1 MTTTDLVKLTYEQ
14 VSEKHPELSQNMI
27 WLLRNSL
34 SSDVDFPIDQISWL
48 YSYYFRREEIIF
60 NKKLYQRIL
69 KMSVEERLI
78 EELKYVDVSLCM
90 VTPTFSILQRLKEI
104 PNEVKEVYKKTVIQ
118 RMYVEQFF
126 GFSINDDESSME
138 VSYPLKM
145 DVWDEPDEKLSI
157 DDLKE
162 KLKEAIDSENY
173 EEAAKIQKQID
184 SKS

>member
-1 MTTTDLVKLTYEQ
+1 
-14 VSEKHPELSQNMI
+14 
-27 WLLRNSL
+27 
-34 SSDVDFPIDQISWL
+34 
-48 YSYYFRREEIIF
+48 
-60 NKKLYQRIL
+60 
-69 KMSVEERLI
+69 MSVEERLI

-162 KLKEAIDSENY
+162 KLKDAIDSENY